1 MAESVHALSVRDY
14 GPSRGSHSHEH
25 FQVLVGLDGVLDL
38 EVEGRSQRV
47 AAGGGFVVAPGDRH
61 DFESARGS
69 SCLVLDT
76 SDVLWS
82 RCAALPQRPQQV
94 HALASYLAQ
103 ALAEKQP
110 LASVHGPALL
120 LEAWSPLM
128 QRPSRPRRA
137 IDWAALAAWV
147 QARLHMPLTVDG
159 LAAQACLSS
168 SQFTLRCHEAQG
180 VSPQEWL
187 RGQRLDRAQ
196 QLRDAGRS
204 VAEVAR
210 HTGYRSPSALTA
222 ALRRRTH

>member
-1 MAESVHALSVRDY
+1 MAESRHELSVRDY
-14 GPSRGSHSHEH
+14 GPSRGSHSHAH
-25 FQVLVGLDGVLDL
+25 FQVLVGLRGVLEL
-38 EVEGRSQRV
+38 EVEGRGQRV
-47 AAGGGFVVAPGDRH
+47 AAGDGCVVSPGDRH

-76 SDVLWS
+76 SDALWT
-82 RCAALPQRPQQV
+82 RCAAVPYRPQQV

-103 ALAEKQP
+103 ALAQSQP
-110 LASVHGPALL
+110 LASVHGAGLL
-120 LEAWSPLM
+120 LEAWSPLG
-128 QRPSRPRRA
+128 QRLSRPRRA

-147 QARLHMPLTVDG
+147 QARLHMPLTVSD

-168 SQFTLRCHEAQG
+168 SQFSLRCQEAQG

-196 QLRDAGRS
+196 QLRDAGLS
-204 VAEVAR
+204 VAEVAHR
-210 HTGYRSPSALTA
+210 AGYRSPSALTA